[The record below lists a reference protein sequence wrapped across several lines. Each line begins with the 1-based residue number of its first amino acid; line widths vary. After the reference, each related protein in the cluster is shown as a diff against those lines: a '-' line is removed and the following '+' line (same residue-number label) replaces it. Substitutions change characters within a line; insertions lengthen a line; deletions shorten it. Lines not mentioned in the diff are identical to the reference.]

1 MSKKTLIAIEGF
13 DRVGKDTL
21 ITTFLQKYS
30 NVKQYK
36 QPTSESVGIS
46 YRDTKQFELYLY
58 DHYTQVINEL
68 IELSKTSDI
77 VITSRLFVSDKTYSE
92 LFGRKYQFGELA
104 EKYNLLKYFNV
115 ISYCMLWNSYDEYLK
130 RVGNSNIEY
139 NKEEF
144 IKLNDLFSKNTLAL
158 NGYVAYIKNSDSIET
173 NFEKFKK
180 ILINKDLI

>member
-21 ITTFLQKYS
+21 ISNFLEKYPS
-30 NVKQYK
+30 AKHYK

-58 DHYTQVINEL
+58 DHYTQVIKEL
-68 IELSKTSDI
+68 IDLNKSTDI

-104 EKYNLLKYFNV
+104 EKYNLLDHFNL
-115 ISYCMLWNSYDEYLK
+115 ISYCMLWKSYDEYLK
-130 RVGNSNIEY
+130 RINNSNIEY

-144 IKLNDLFSKNTLAL
+144 IRLNDLFCKNTLEL
-158 NGYVAYIKNSDSIET
+158 NGYVEYINNNDSREI
-173 NFEKFKK
+173 NFKRFEE
-180 ILINKDLI
+180 ILINNNVI